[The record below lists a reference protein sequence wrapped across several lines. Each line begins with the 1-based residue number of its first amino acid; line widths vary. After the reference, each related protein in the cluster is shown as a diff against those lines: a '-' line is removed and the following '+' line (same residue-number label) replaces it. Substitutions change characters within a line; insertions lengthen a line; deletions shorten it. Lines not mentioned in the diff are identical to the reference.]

1 MNLSTSDLA
10 IWNVET
16 FMRQAEVSMPA
27 LRRECAHLPPMGRVC
42 RAMASVDG
50 VRRLGDRRMTL
61 DPYLR
66 QWQPGW
72 ARAPSGLSAGWHAEE
87 LMTHADG
94 SQAGRAPWPGGAAW
108 IGEYCPI
115 EEAKISVL
123 DLGVTRSD
131 ATYDV
136 VHVWRGRF
144 YRLADHLDRFAA
156 SCARLRL
163 DPGYDR
169 VGIEAILHGCVRR
182 TGLREAYVSMTCTRG
197 RLAAGSRDLR
207 TARCTFYC
215 YAVPFV
221 WIATPGQQDT
231 GASLW
236 ISQVTRIPPRSVDP
250 LVKNYH
256 WLDMEV
262 AQLDAYDHSAQ
273 LVILRDDSGA
283 ITEGPGFNVFAYVD
297 GRWLTPASGTLAGI
311 TRRSLIELAAEA
323 GDLVQQGRLSASDLR
338 RAAEVLITSTA
349 GGIMPVTL
357 VDGQPVGPGTPG
369 PLTTSLR
376 ERYWARHE
384 DPRFSSPVRY
394 GG

>member
-1 MNLSTSDLA
+1 MT
-10 IWNVET
+10 E
-16 FMRQAEVSMPA
+16 
-27 LRRECAHLPPMGRVC
+27 
-42 RAMASVDG
+42 ASG
-50 VRRLGDRRMTL
+50 GE
-61 DPYLR
+61 
-66 QWQPGW
+66 
-72 ARAPSGLSAGWHAEE
+72 ARGL
-87 LMTHADG
+87 
-94 SQAGRAPWPGGAAW
+94 WPGGAAW
-108 IGEYCPI
+108 IDGGYCPV

-144 YRLADHLDRFAA
+144 YRLDDHLDRFAA

-163 DPGYDR
+163 DPGHDR
-169 VGIEAILHGCVRR
+169 ASIEAILHGCVRR
-182 TGLREAYVSMTCTRG
+182 AGLGEAYVSMTCTRG

-221 WIATPGQQDT
+221 WISTPGQQDR

-236 ISQVTRIPPRSVDP
+236 ISEITRIPPRSVDP

-262 AQLDAYDHSAQ
+262 ALLDAYDHGAQ
-273 LVILRDDSGA
+273 LVLLRDSSGA

-297 GRWLTPASGTLAGI
+297 GRWLTPVSGTLAGI
-311 TRRSLIELAAEA
+311 TRRSFLELVAEA
-323 GDLVQQGRLSASDLR
+323 GEQAEEGRLSAGELR
-338 RAAEVLITSTA
+338 RAGEVLITSTA
-349 GGIMPVTL
+349 GGIMPVTF
-357 VDGQPVGPGTPG
+357 VDGHPVGVGTPG
-369 PLTTSLR
+369 PRTTSLR
-376 ERYWARHE
+376 ERYWARHQ

-394 GG
+394 DDPADRGLPVPRAGGGTGPGLTRLSGWGHSARSNGCVRQVGPPSPLSEISEPW